1 MSLRYLSFDYA
12 EDTDGIGSLEAAAS
26 TWPERAQAVHAEIV
40 QVLDWAH
47 AQFPGRRGPIDEGFD
62 WDYDLQ
68 GLLEFTA
75 PQALRYD
82 EATRAL
88 TVLGDPPG
96 KPRHT
101 VTISVS
107 GSPEF
112 CGAFRRQFAP
122 DAA

>member
-12 EDTDGIGSLEAAAS
+12 EGTDGTGSLEAAAS
-26 TWPERAQAVHAEIV
+26 TWPERVPAVHAELV
-40 QVLDWAH
+40 QVLGWAH
-47 AQFPGRRGPIDEGFD
+47 AQFPGRRGPLDEGFD

-75 PQALRYD
+75 PQVLRYD
-82 EATRAL
+82 EAAHAV
-88 TVLGDPPG
+88 TVLSDPPG

-101 VTISVS
+101 VTLSLS

-112 CGAFRRQFAP
+112 CDAFKREFVE
-122 DAA
+122 DED